1 MATLSGKDLEA
12 RARRVK
18 LLILDVD
25 GVMTDGTVWQDAD
38 GGISKRFHIRDG
50 HGLVL
55 LKKHGGIPLAII
67 SGRSD
72 PATAHRAKDLG
83 FAHVVQG
90 VHHKLQAGTEL
101 AASLSIPLD
110 DVCFMGDDI
119 IDVPLMEKVGLSAAP
134 ANSCPEALEAAAFVS
149 AFDGGQGAVR
159 ELCELLM
166 KSRGLWTVA
175 IDAMRG

>member
-1 MATLSGKDLEA
+1 MKKLSGKDLEA
-12 RARRVK
+12 RARRIK
-18 LLILDVD
+18 LLVLDVD
-25 GVMTDGTVWQDAD
+25 GVMTDGTVWQGAD

-55 LKKHGGIPLAII
+55 LKKHAQLPLAII
-67 SGRSD
+67 SGRND

-90 VHHKLQAGTEL
+90 VHHKLQAGKEL
-101 AASLSIPLD
+101 AASLDLSLD
-110 DVCFMGDDI
+110 DLCFMGDDI
-119 IDVPLMEKVGLSAAP
+119 IDLPLMEAVGLSAAP
-134 ANSCPEALEAAAFVS
+134 ANACPEALEAAAFVS
-149 AFDGGQGAVR
+149 AFDGGNGAVR

-166 KSRGLWTVA
+166 KSRGLWSVA